1 LKRSRTPFD
10 RLGLPEAE
18 QKYMAGVGAQYI
30 RDGLPNTGIACKE
43 GRDFHEFENGLK
55 QHPDLFREHFA
66 SVVAVL
72 G

>member
-1 LKRSRTPFD
+1 
-10 RLGLPEAE
+10 
-18 QKYMAGVGAQYI
+18 MAGVGAQYI